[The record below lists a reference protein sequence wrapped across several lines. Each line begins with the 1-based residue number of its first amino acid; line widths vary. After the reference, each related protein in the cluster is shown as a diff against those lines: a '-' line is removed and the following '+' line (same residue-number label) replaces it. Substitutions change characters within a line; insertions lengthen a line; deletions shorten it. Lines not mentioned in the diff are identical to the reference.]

1 MMIYSSLQ
9 QTVTSPD
16 GRGENATVAAWNRSL
31 AFAIAAIPIFTFCL
45 EVTIRRA
52 AEFAGFA
59 LDPGISLA
67 LAATVTC
74 VAMIG
79 AAERRGGVIF
89 GIAVLL
95 AAAATVAALGFRR
108 FPDNGFDAQSYHLPS
123 ELRLLAGWKPMVEGT
138 DLILSNSYPSG
149 LWTMLGGFDAIFG
162 FESGRAIVPLVMIAA
177 FSASWSLFRRAE
189 FSAGQSSALAL
200 LLVANPV
207 ALSQSLSALPDGVLY
222 ELTLMLVCTLMTM
235 IEDLSLK
242 PALLA
247 GAALLLVC
255 NVKLTGLY
263 FTTLALVVWCGLL
276 LLRRVA
282 RGQTLSLRRAQF
294 ALLTAAGLIAVG
306 FAGWRPYATN
316 LIEHHALLYPPASEL
331 GYKPGAATQVP
342 PNLDGAG
349 HAKKLAA
356 LLFARTD
363 MDGGPVIWKI
373 PGAFARSELKMA
385 TDTRNGGFGPFFGVA
400 VVLAFGILALAAVF
414 RTRPP
419 SPLDFRL
426 EALIGLTAYGVIT
439 TALFPEPWWARFV
452 PFAWAAPIGA
462 SLIACELR
470 PTAAIRSS
478 AVGVA
483 VLLAA
488 NSAIAGYDAVRDG
501 VASARDI
508 ELKLDRMSSD
518 PGPIFLSRG
527 TLWNSVI
534 DGRHAAEDVWR
545 RRLHDRG
552 KFDVRVLPRE
562 RCRALEFLSVDVK
575 RCAAPSAPQG

>member
-1 MMIYSSLQ
+1 ML
-9 QTVTSPD
+9 
-16 GRGENATVAAWNRSL
+16 AVAVPWSRSR
-31 AFAIAAIPIFTFCL
+31 AFAVAAIPIFAFCL
-45 EVTIRRA
+45 EVMMRRA

-59 LDPGISLA
+59 PNAGVCLGLA
-67 LAATVTC
+67 VTVTC

-79 AAERRGGVIF
+79 AAERRGGAIF

-123 ELRLLAGWKPMVEGT
+123 ELRLLAGWKPMVERT

-149 LWTMLGGFDAIFG
+149 LWTMLGGFDSIFG
-162 FESGRAIVPLVMIAA
+162 FESGRAIGPVLMI
-177 FSASWSLFRRAE
+177 
-189 FSAGQSSALAL
+189 SALAVAWTLLRRGGFSQGKSLAMSL

-207 ALSQSLSALPDGVLY
+207 VLSQVFSALSDGAIY
-222 ELTLMLVCTLMTM
+222 ELALILLCALLIML
-235 IEDLSLK
+235 EDLTVGA
-242 PALLA
+242 ALLA
-247 GAALLLVC
+247 GAALILVC

-263 FTTLALVVWCGLL
+263 FTALAIVVWCGLL

-282 RGQTLSLRRAQF
+282 RGEPLSLRHAQF

-316 LIEHHALLYPPASEL
+316 LIEHHALLYPPTSEL
-331 GYKPGAATQVP
+331 GYKPGAASQVP

-349 HAKKLAA
+349 RAKKLAA
-356 LLFARTD
+356 LIFARTD
-363 MDGGPVIWKI
+363 MDGGPIIWKV
-373 PGAFARSELKMA
+373 PGAFAWSELRMA

-400 VVLAFGILALAAVF
+400 VVLAFGILASAAVF

-419 SPLDFRL
+419 SALDFRL

-439 TALFPEPWWARFV
+439 TAIFPEPWWARFV
-452 PFAWAAPIGA
+452 AFAWAAPIGA

-470 PTAAIRSS
+470 PIAAIRCS
-478 AVGVA
+478 AVGIA
-483 VLLAA
+483 VLLAV
-488 NSAIAGYDAVRDG
+488 NSAIAGYDSVRDG
-501 VASARDI
+501 VASAREI

-527 TLWNSVI
+527 TVWNSVV
-534 DGRHAAEDVWR
+534 GGQHAAEDVWR
-545 RRLHDRG
+545 RRLYDRG
-552 KFDVRVLPRE
+552 KLDVRVVPRE
-562 RCRALEFLSVDVK
+562 RCRELEFLSVDVN
-575 RCAAPSAPQG
+575 RCAPPLSQ